1 MITLKVQH
9 EAASADVE
17 AVDLP
22 KDLRR
27 ENYNEVGYSKPQIF
41 SVDKTAFYWKKM
53 PFRTLIAREEKS
65 GPGFKAS
72 KDNLTLLFG
81 ANADGEANAHLSF

>member
-9 EAASADVE
+9 EAASADAE

-27 ENYNEVGYSKPQIF
+27 DNYNEVGYSKPQIF
-41 SVDKTAFYWKKM
+41 SVDKTAFYWKKT
-53 PFRTLIAREEKS
+53 PSRTFIAIEEKS
-65 GPGFKAS
+65 VPGFKPL
-72 KDNLTLLFG
+72 KDRLTLLFRVVQQM
-81 ANADGEANAHLSF
+81 AFT